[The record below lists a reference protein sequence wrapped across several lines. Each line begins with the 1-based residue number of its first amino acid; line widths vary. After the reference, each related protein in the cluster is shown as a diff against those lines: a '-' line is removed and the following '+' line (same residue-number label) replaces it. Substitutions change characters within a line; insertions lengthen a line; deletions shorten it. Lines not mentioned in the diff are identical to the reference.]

1 MTQVFK
7 VVREPTSVPADPER
21 EKYTLGVMYR
31 NGLQFCQTCEDEDR
45 LLETNPDA
53 KIKGLSAIPRGRYK
67 LTTSYSHHFG
77 KVLPEVLGV
86 PNFTGVRLHGGNHA
100 EHSQG
105 CILTGR
111 VRIRDGIA
119 QCPDT
124 VAAIIEL
131 IDDAEERGE
140 ESFLEVV

>member
-1 MTQVFK
+1 MQVFK
-7 VVREPTSVPADPER
+7 VVREPTRVPADPAR

-31 NGLQFCQTCEDEDR
+31 NGLRFCQTCEDEDR
-45 LLETNPDA
+45 HLENDPSA
-53 KIKGLSAIPRGRYK
+53 KVPKLTAIPRGRYK